1 MRRKRNEE
9 QTITFGEFETEEEAA
24 GAYNIGALIVNGE
37 DAPLN
42 DVPPPTIETFNQVI
56 KGLKSHGW
64 ACSQEEMRLIKN
76 MLRIKLGMSF
86 RADV

>member
-1 MRRKRNEE
+1 MRRRKEE

-37 DAPLN
+37 KSPLN

-64 ACSQEEMRLIKN
+64 ACSLEEMRLIKN
-76 MLRIKLGMSF
+76 MLRIRLGMNFKSD
-86 RADV
+86 A